1 MLQMLLHNFY
11 VWNKNNNYVF
21 LDYIIHLYILII
33 YILIYF
39 SSSKMANVNDGGV
52 IFIYLLIMI

>member
-33 YILIYF
+33 YIL
-39 SSSKMANVNDGGV
+39 ALV
-52 IFIYLLIMI
+52 IILVVKWPM